1 MYIWFIS
8 KYLPWMWPRFKTSS
22 PYFTVTPFY
31 LSINKVNHEWWPK
44 ISWNRIDLGSPLPL
58 ASGGRWIWIFLTGSV
73 CEVVKD
79 ITTRKNTLSLRIPK
93 FSLLLL
99 DVFVVPHNG
108 NAQAE
113 TWSKGINTKQFGV
126 YVFYFSFM
134 ITDFGKAILSLTG
147 PCLSPFWKF
156 GFKLSV
162 TEWVNPTFSDFQ

>member
-1 MYIWFIS
+1 MNVDQR
-8 KYLPWMWPRFKTSS
+8 YLEKHKLKKLW
-22 PYFTVTPFY
+22 
-31 LSINKVNHEWWPK
+31 
-44 ISWNRIDLGSPLPL
+44 SPLPL
-58 ASGGRWIWIFLTGSV
+58 ASGGRWIWIFLSGSA

-93 FSLLLL
+93 FFLLLL
-99 DVFVVPHNG
+99 DVFVVTHNG

-113 TWSKGINTKQFGV
+113 TWSKGIITKQFGV

-156 GFKLSV
+156 DFKLSV

>member
-1 MYIWFIS
+1 MECTCWFIR

-44 ISWNRIDLGSPLPL
+44 ISWKAPKIDLGSPLPL

-93 FSLLLL
+93 LSLLLL
-99 DVFVVPHNG
+99 DVFVVPRNG

-113 TWSKGINTKQFGV
+113 TWSKDIITKQFRV

-134 ITDFGKAILSLTG
+134 ITSFGKTILSLTG
-147 PCLSPFWKF
+147 MCLSPFRKF
-156 GFKLSV
+156 
-162 TEWVNPTFSDFQ
+162 EMR

>member
-1 MYIWFIS
+1 MNGDQ
-8 KYLPWMWPRFKTSS
+8 KYLEKHKLK
-22 PYFTVTPFY
+22 Y
-31 LSINKVNHEWWPK
+31 LW
-44 ISWNRIDLGSPLPL
+44 SPLPL

-99 DVFVVPHNG
+99 DVFVVPQNG